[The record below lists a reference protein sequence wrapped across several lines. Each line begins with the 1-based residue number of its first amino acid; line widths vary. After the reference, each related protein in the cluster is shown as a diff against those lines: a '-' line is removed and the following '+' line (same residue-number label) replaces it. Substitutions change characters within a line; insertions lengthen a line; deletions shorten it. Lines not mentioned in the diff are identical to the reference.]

1 MPRHSVR
8 CTHLEPYQRALAAMI
23 DDALRRG
30 QRGDGED
37 PKHWTRWTNRSF
49 AAKAVV
55 AENSV
60 ANWRN
65 PDLLMPPEDIMPLL
79 KVFYGV
85 IDRFKDEKAKMKRL
99 WQLARGYVDDD
110 GPSDRSWLPGKPQNL
125 QGAVKLVHL
134 REHAPVP
141 GNDGSMR
148 LSLTLVITP
157 EQDATYDKKGIVI
170 GLMEALL
177 CMNSEHWQATRQ
189 SFVSERGHPNFRL
202 SAAGARIVG
211 PVDDATGMIDGQP
224 LGEDELAVVEPV
236 GSGEGPIQVAVHAAR
251 GSFRVLAKLPG
262 GTTKHVSRTQ
272 DAVLNALLYDQYPD
286 RDGVDRVI
294 LAQATIQ
301 PRPA

>member
-157 EQDATYDKKGIVI
+157 DPSVPMKVRHQTPGNLDLRVRKNDLAH
-170 GLMEALL
+170 AP
-177 CMNSEHWQATRQ
+177 A
-189 SFVSERGHPNFRL
+189 PNR
-202 SAAGARIVG
+202 R
-211 PVDDATGMIDGQP
+211 
-224 LGEDELAVVEPV
+224 
-236 GSGEGPIQVAVHAAR
+236 
-251 GSFRVLAKLPG
+251 
-262 GTTKHVSRTQ
+262 
-272 DAVLNALLYDQYPD
+272 
-286 RDGVDRVI
+286 
-294 LAQATIQ
+294 
-301 PRPA
+301 